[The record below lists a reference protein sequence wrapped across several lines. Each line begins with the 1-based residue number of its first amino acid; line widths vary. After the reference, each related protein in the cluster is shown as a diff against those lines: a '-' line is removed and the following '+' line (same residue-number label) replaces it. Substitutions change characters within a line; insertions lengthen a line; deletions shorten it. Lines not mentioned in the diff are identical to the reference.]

1 MDNSQC
7 RKAARRL
14 HEHEGKTLVKDTSRT
29 QFGGAGGVWVEAWVW
44 VPWTEVEAERH
55 ARCDSCG
62 LECPQHRLA
71 KPKDLALRLDPNGV
85 VPAGECPECGALAY
99 LIE

>member
-1 MDNSQC
+1 MDNVQC
-7 RKAARRL
+7 CKAAKRL
-14 HEHEGKTLVKDTSRT
+14 HEREGVIRLRNTARVEY
-29 QFGGAGGVWVEAWVW
+29 GGAGGFWVSAWVW
-44 VPWTEVEAERH
+44 VPRFEVEAERH

-71 KPKDLALRLDPNGV
+71 KPKDLALRLDPNDV